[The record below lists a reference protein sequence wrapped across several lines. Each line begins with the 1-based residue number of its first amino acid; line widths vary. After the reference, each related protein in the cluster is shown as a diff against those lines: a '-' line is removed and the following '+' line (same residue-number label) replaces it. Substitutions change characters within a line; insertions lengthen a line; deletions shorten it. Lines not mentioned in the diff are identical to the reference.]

1 MSEQVG
7 HALPTGF
14 EVLEPFVAD
23 WSLGVEAERVRK
35 RWSSDM
41 TEITQFYEV
50 MIEHVERA
58 LDHLDQFELE
68 AMPDPERRLFNLTM
82 SLVEAASAVEIY
94 GQPSSPYALTPERFV
109 RTEVGMNCLK

>member
-1 MSEQVG
+1 MTEHGG
-7 HALPTGF
+7 HALPAGF

-41 TEITQFYEV
+41 AEITQFYEV
-50 MIEHVERA
+50 MIENVERA

-68 AMPDPERRLFNLTM
+68 AMPEPERRLFNLTM

-94 GQPSSPYALTPERFV
+94 GAPSSPYALTPERFV
-109 RTEVGMNCLK
+109 RTEVGLPCLR